1 MCDRLRL
8 VIMYGDWVVGLV
20 GLPLTLMV
28 SVSPISKSI
37 YYVQKS
43 TVIVR
48 IIIIMTWWNQ
58 GVSNIKSDQGR
69 SLTPPCSN
77 SLNEQRGSVHCSVKP
92 GDGCTGTHMD
102 GLYHKNKYKSVIL
115 DLELEELRVRTS
127 ATCEPFTPTDH
138 PCLTSAILLAQVPKN
153 YHDSG
158 RILYRPYI
166 VNKL

>member
-1 MCDRLRL
+1 MCGRLRL
-8 VIMYGDWVVGLV
+8 VIIMYDDWVVGLV

-28 SVSPISKSI
+28 SVSPISKPI
-37 YYVQKS
+37 YLCSKINSYSKNHNNDLMKPRS
-43 TVIVR
+43 F
-48 IIIIMTWWNQ
+48 
-58 GVSNIKSDQGR
+58 KSDQGR
-69 SLTPPCSN
+69 SLTPCSN

-102 GLYHKNKYKSVIL
+102 GLYHKNKYKIVIL

-158 RILYRPYI
+158 RIQYHPLPI
-166 VNKL
+166 AHTL

>member
-1 MCDRLRL
+1 MVWL
-8 VIMYGDWVVGLV
+8 VFLLLLWSQ
-20 GLPLTLMV
+20 
-28 SVSPISKSI
+28 SVQSQSHYI
-37 YYVQKS
+37 YVQKS

-69 SLTPPCSN
+69 SLTPCSN
-77 SLNEQRGSVHCSVKP
+77 SLNEQRGAVHCSVKP

-127 ATCEPFTPTDH
+127 ATCEPFTPTAH

-158 RILYRPYI
+158 RTQYRPYI